1 MTWYIHM
8 KNIPVVEGQ
17 TVNAGQIIGY
27 QSNAGVDA
35 THLHFEI
42 RPAGST
48 GPAGSSRNPRN
59 PLTTIRP
66 YDTWLANNGNG
77 NCIGQFPFL
86 IF

>member
-1 MTWYIHM
+1 MHYILF
-8 KNIPVVEGQ
+8 
-17 TVNAGQIIGY
+17 IGY

-48 GPAGSSRNPRN
+48 GPAGSSLNPRN

-66 YDTWLANNGNG
+66 YGYMSG
-77 NCIGQFPFL
+77 E
-86 IF
+86 

>member
-1 MTWYIHM
+1 M
-8 KNIPVVEGQ
+8 
-17 TVNAGQIIGY
+17 NAGQIIGY

-66 YDTWLANNGNG
+66 YGYMAGE
-77 NCIGQFPFL
+77 
-86 IF
+86 